1 MLRGAEDTAEGA
13 NGGIME
19 KQEEESVPEQ
29 PEEKKQVKSDE
40 DAPDAVE
47 AEEIC
52 DETAPAKQQEQQVES
67 ESIADETGSPC
78 ISPAKTLVGKNS
90 LLIEEH

>member
-1 MLRGAEDTAEGA
+1 MD
-13 NGGIME
+13 
-19 KQEEESVPEQ
+19 KQREESFPEQ

-40 DAPDAVE
+40 DAPDKVE

-52 DETAPAKQQEQQVES
+52 DETVPTKQQDQQVES
-67 ESIADETGSPC
+67 ESIADETGSPGY
-78 ISPAKTLVGKNS
+78 SPAKTLLAKNS